1 VPVIRK
7 LAAILSVDVVSY
19 GLLMGGDEEGTLTR
33 LRAHQRS
40 IVDHKLREYDGRIV
54 KTTGDG
60 MLVEFASAPDAVC
73 CAIDIQRD
81 MAEKNADLS
90 ADKRIEFRMGINV
103 GDIII
108 SHSGDVLGNGVDVA
122 VRLEN
127 IAEPGGICVSGRVK
141 ADVEGKLD
149 VLFDDTGEQ
158 QLKNTAAR
166 VRVYRVRLKEITPR
180 EVPPLDYLHLKICSK
195 RVKFCLKV

>member
-1 VPVIRK
+1 MPVIRK

-60 MLVEFASAPDAVC
+60 MLVEFASVVDAVR
-73 CAIDIQRD
+73 CAVDIQRD
-81 MAEKNADLS
+81 MVEANAHLDP
-90 ADKRIEFRMGINV
+90 DKRIDFRVGINV

-108 SHSGDVLGNGVDVA
+108 SDNGIGFGPEYKEKIFGLFQRLHGQGEYNGTGIGLSICKKIVENHHGFIRAFGGEGNGA
-122 VRLEN
+122 TFN
-127 IAEPGGICVSGRVK
+127 IYIPI
-141 ADVEGKLD
+141 L
-149 VLFDDTGEQ
+149 
-158 QLKNTAAR
+158 
-166 VRVYRVRLKEITPR
+166 
-180 EVPPLDYLHLKICSK
+180 
-195 RVKFCLKV
+195 